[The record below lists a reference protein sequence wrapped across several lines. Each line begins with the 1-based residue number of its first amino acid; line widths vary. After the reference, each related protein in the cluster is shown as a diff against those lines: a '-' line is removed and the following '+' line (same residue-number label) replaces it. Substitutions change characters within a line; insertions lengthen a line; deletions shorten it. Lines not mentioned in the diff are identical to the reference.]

1 MMTRIRETALL
12 LRIQLCRLGGINS
25 LLHGHDP
32 RQKRR
37 ALGTLALCLMLVLMA
52 SGYSLMLAMM
62 LADLGAVG
70 MIPQAFTLA
79 LTALAFMTAM
89 FKGPEML
96 FGGSDTPAL
105 RAMPVAPGSIVASR
119 LLALLATELVFSLL
133 IGVPAGAVYGLHMGA
148 AGGVRLV
155 LALCLV
161 PALPMAAAL
170 ALGTLLARLTL
181 RMRHRALLT
190 AVLNVALFV
199 AIMALCGAL
208 TAAGVQGRLT
218 QSVML
223 AMMGRLDRLLTGL
236 YPPADWTAQAAA
248 GNGGALVLLAAVSLG
263 ALALLT
269 LAATACFARLADAL
283 GMAAPAARGS
293 TQTGRPRSPLR
304 ALYGKEVRR
313 FTSSS
318 IYMMNAS
325 AGLLIYA
332 MATAAACLTDLQPVL
347 APLLAVP
354 VVRSRLPGLLTLA
367 AMLLA
372 GMTST
377 TSSSISMEG
386 RQMETLHAMPVR
398 RRDWL
403 GAKLLLQMT
412 LSAPVLALCGGVLA
426 LRLGLSAAQGAM
438 LILAPA
444 AYSLVMGIVG
454 LALNLRF
461 PRFDWERE
469 VEAVKNGLSVLL
481 TILIGMLVPLG
492 IGAAWLLL

>member
-133 IGVPAGAVYGLHMGA
+133 IGVPAGAVYGLHEGA

-170 ALGTLLARLTL
+170 ALGTLLARLT
-181 RMRHRALLT
+181 H
-190 AVLNVALFV
+190 
-199 AIMALCGAL
+199 C
-208 TAAGVQGRLT
+208 
-218 QSVML
+218 
-223 AMMGRLDRLLTGL
+223 
-236 YPPADWTAQAAA
+236 
-248 GNGGALVLLAAVSLG
+248 
-263 ALALLT
+263 
-269 LAATACFARLADAL
+269 
-283 GMAAPAARGS
+283 
-293 TQTGRPRSPLR
+293 
-304 ALYGKEVRR
+304 
-313 FTSSS
+313 
-318 IYMMNAS
+318 IYH
-325 AGLLIYA
+325 L
-332 MATAAACLTDLQPVL
+332 
-347 APLLAVP
+347 
-354 VVRSRLPGLLTLA
+354 
-367 AMLLA
+367 
-372 GMTST
+372 
-377 TSSSISMEG
+377 
-386 RQMETLHAMPVR
+386 
-398 RRDWL
+398 
-403 GAKLLLQMT
+403 
-412 LSAPVLALCGGVLA
+412 
-426 LRLGLSAAQGAM
+426 
-438 LILAPA
+438 
-444 AYSLVMGIVG
+444 
-454 LALNLRF
+454 
-461 PRFDWERE
+461 
-469 VEAVKNGLSVLL
+469 
-481 TILIGMLVPLG
+481 
-492 IGAAWLLL
+492 

>member
-1 MMTRIRETALL
+1 M
-12 LRIQLCRLGGINS
+12 
-25 LLHGHDP
+25 
-32 RQKRR
+32 
-37 ALGTLALCLMLVLMA
+37 
-52 SGYSLMLAMM
+52 
-62 LADLGAVG
+62 
-70 MIPQAFTLA
+70 
-79 LTALAFMTAM
+79 
-89 FKGPEML
+89 
-96 FGGSDTPAL
+96 
-105 RAMPVAPGSIVASR
+105 
-119 LLALLATELVFSLL
+119 
-133 IGVPAGAVYGLHMGA
+133 
-148 AGGVRLV
+148 
-155 LALCLV
+155 
-161 PALPMAAAL
+161 
-170 ALGTLLARLTL
+170 
-181 RMRHRALLT
+181 
-190 AVLNVALFV
+190 
-199 AIMALCGAL
+199 
-208 TAAGVQGRLT
+208 
-218 QSVML
+218 
-223 AMMGRLDRLLTGL
+223 
-236 YPPADWTAQAAA
+236 
-248 GNGGALVLLAAVSLG
+248 
-263 ALALLT
+263 
-269 LAATACFARLADAL
+269 
-283 GMAAPAARGS
+283 
-293 TQTGRPRSPLR
+293 R

-412 LSAPVLALCGGVLA
+412 LSAPVLALCGGV
-426 LRLGLSAAQGAM
+426 RLGLSAAQGAM
-438 LILAPA
+438 LILAPV

-461 PRFDWERE
+461 PHFDWERE